1 MGKSSNTSLRANQEK
16 EEKMVEQ
23 LARNRLII
31 IKQSHEELIETKLI
45 SMGSIVDYKNGSIPS
60 RIREINLI
68 LDEMETGKRIVDRL
82 AVSCL
87 IYCST
92 MS

>member
-1 MGKSSNTSLRANQEK
+1 
-16 EEKMVEQ
+16 MVEQ

-45 SMGSIVDYKNGSIPS
+45 SMGSIVDYINGSIPS
-60 RIREINLI
+60 RIKEINLI
-68 LDEMETGKRIVDRL
+68 LDEMETGKRIFDRL

-87 IYCST
+87 IYRST

>member
-1 MGKSSNTSLRANQEK
+1 MGKSSNTSLRASQEK

-45 SMGSIVDYKNGSIPS
+45 SMGSIVDYINGSIPS